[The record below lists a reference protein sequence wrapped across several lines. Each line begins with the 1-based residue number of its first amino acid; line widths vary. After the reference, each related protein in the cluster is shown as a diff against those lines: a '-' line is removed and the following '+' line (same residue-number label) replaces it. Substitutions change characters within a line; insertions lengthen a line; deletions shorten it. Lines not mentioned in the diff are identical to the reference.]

1 MKTFLT
7 ANRHL
12 SLAFALTSVTLVA
25 GAAHA
30 NSRYGDIHQDLSA
43 PRVAAPQ
50 ATNLSDDGLNSVNA
64 QTPGLRTLWHVR
76 STGQIGYKAYAEA
89 PRVRSL
95 TQGRRGYGAFAEAP
109 ALGDQSGRLLGPGSV
124 LRYRLFS
131 SDKVVLIDSL
141 IPLRAHYSIRTA
153 SG

>member
-1 MKTFLT
+1 MKMSLT
-7 ANRHL
+7 ANQYL

-50 ATNLSDDGLNSVNA
+50 APNLSDDGLNSVNA

-95 TQGRRGYGAFAEAP
+95 SLSRSGYEAFAEAP
-109 ALGDQSGRLLGPGSV
+109 APISQSAQLLGPGSTNYGIESQ
-124 LRYRLFS
+124 R
-131 SDKVVLIDSL
+131 
-141 IPLRAHYSIRTA
+141 
-153 SG
+153 